1 MSGYAGRHRDAVA
14 PGAKGAQVAPVVG
27 VGAVGRRRRWAL
39 LLVAG
44 FAVVLAALSLV
55 AYPTIA
61 GRDGA
66 ATGPPSPTVP
76 PEAGLQ
82 LLGRQG
88 DLADLARQ
96 REEVGQGT
104 STAVAPTDPPTSASS
119 TTAPSESPTSSAAAT
134 ARWSAPAA
142 VTGRAAGT
150 PGGPAG
156 TTPPASPRTSP
167 SASTTPSPSTTTDST
182 RTAARG
188 MLAGFGFAD
197 NEFGCLN
204 AMWNRLGLWGTVA
217 QARSG
222 LAYIE
227 ARYGTPCAAWD
238 HVRATGEY

>member
-27 VGAVGRRRRWAL
+27 VGAVGRRRRRAL

-44 FAVVLAALSLV
+44 LAVVLAALSLV

-104 STAVAPTDPPTSASS
+104 STAVAPTDPPTSTSS
-119 TTAPSESPTSSAAAT
+119 TTAPSESPTSSAVAT
-134 ARWSAPAA
+134 A

-150 PGGPAG
+150 PGGQAG

-167 SASTTPSPSTTTDST
+167 SASTTPSPSTTTTDST

-222 LAYIE
+222 LAYIQG
-227 ARYGTPCAAWD
+227 RYGMPCAAWD

>member
-1 MSGYAGRHRDAVA
+1 MSGYAGRHRDAVV
-14 PGAKGAQVAPVVG
+14 PGATAAQVAPVL
-27 VGAVGRRRRWAL
+27 AVGRRRRWAL

-104 STAVAPTDPPTSASS
+104 SAAVAPTDPPTSASS
-119 TTAPSESPTSSAAAT
+119 TTAPGESPTSSAVAT
-134 ARWSAPAA
+134 A

-150 PGGPAG
+150 LGGQAA

-167 SASTTPSPSTTTDST
+167 SASTTPSPSTTDSI

-197 NEFGCLN
+197 KEFGCLN

-217 QARSG
+217 EVRSG
-222 LAYIE
+222 LAYIKG
-227 ARYGTPCAAWD
+227 RYGTPCAAWD

>member
-27 VGAVGRRRRWAL
+27 VGAVGRRRRRAL

-44 FAVVLAALSLV
+44 LAVVLAALSLV

-66 ATGPPSPTVP
+66 ATGPQSPTVP

-104 STAVAPTDPPTSASS
+104 STAVAPTDPPTSASP
-119 TTAPSESPTSSAAAT
+119 TTAPGESPTSSAAAT
-134 ARWSAPAA
+134 A
-142 VTGRAAGT
+142 VTGRAAGV
-150 PGGPAG
+150 PAG

-167 SASTTPSPSTTTDST
+167 SASTTPSPSTTATDST
-182 RTAARG
+182 RTATRG

-217 QARSG
+217 EVRSG
-222 LAYIE
+222 LAYIKG
-227 ARYGTPCAAWD
+227 RYGTPCAAWD

>member
-1 MSGYAGRHRDAVA
+1 MSGYAGRHRDAVV
-14 PGAKGAQVAPVVG
+14 PGATAAQVAPVL
-27 VGAVGRRRRWAL
+27 AVGRRRRWAL

-104 STAVAPTDPPTSASS
+104 SAAVAPTDPPTSASS
-119 TTAPSESPTSSAAAT
+119 TTAPGESPTSSAVAAADDVGLSPGAVVGDAEVGGSVGAT
-134 ARWSAPAA
+134 AVEVPWP
-142 VTGRAAGT
+142 
-150 PGGPAG
+150 
-156 TTPPASPRTSP
+156 TS
-167 SASTTPSPSTTTDST
+167 S
-182 RTAARG
+182 R
-188 MLAGFGFAD
+188 
-197 NEFGCLN
+197 
-204 AMWNRLGLWGTVA
+204 
-217 QARSG
+217 
-222 LAYIE
+222 
-227 ARYGTPCAAWD
+227 
-238 HVRATGEY
+238 

>member
-1 MSGYAGRHRDAVA
+1 MFLRALFAFLALPGVVA
-14 PGAKGAQVAPVVG
+14 LLVPTWIVWN
-27 VGAVGRRRRWAL
+27 RRPASEPWFSIGL
-39 LLVAG
+39 VLLVAG

-104 STAVAPTDPPTSASS
+104 SAAVAPTDPPTSASS
-119 TTAPSESPTSSAAAT
+119 TPAPGESPTSSAVAT
-134 ARWSAPAA
+134 A

-150 PGGPAG
+150 LGG
-156 TTPPASPRTSP
+156 
-167 SASTTPSPSTTTDST
+167 
-182 RTAARG
+182 
-188 MLAGFGFAD
+188 M
-197 NEFGCLN
+197 N
-204 AMWNRLGLWGTVA
+204 
-217 QARSG
+217 
-222 LAYIE
+222 
-227 ARYGTPCAAWD
+227 
-238 HVRATGEY
+238 GERFEPLM

>member
-1 MSGYAGRHRDAVA
+1 MSGYAGRHRDAVTPGARA
-14 PGAKGAQVAPVVG
+14 PGRPVVI
-27 VGAVGRRRRWAL
+27 AVGRRRRWAL
-39 LLVAG
+39 LLAAG

-119 TTAPSESPTSSAAAT
+119 TTAPGESPTSSAAAT
-134 ARWSAPAA
+134 A
-142 VTGRAAGT
+142 VTGRAAGIARRA
-150 PGGPAG
+150 GRHDPAG
-156 TTPPASPRTSP
+156 VASDVTQRLDHAEPEHDRD
-167 SASTTPSPSTTTDST
+167 DST

-222 LAYIE
+222 LAYIKG
-227 ARYGTPCAAWD
+227 RYGTPCAAWD

>member
-1 MSGYAGRHRDAVA
+1 MSGYAGRHRDAVV

-119 TTAPSESPTSSAAAT
+119 TTAPGESPTSSAVAT
-134 ARWSAPAA
+134 A

-150 PGGPAG
+150 LGGQAG

-167 SASTTPSPSTTTDST
+167 SASTTPSPSTTTTDST

-227 ARYGTPCAAWD
+227 GRYGTPCAAWD

>member
-27 VGAVGRRRRWAL
+27 VGAVGRRRRRAL

-66 ATGPPSPTVP
+66 STGPPSPTVP

-88 DLADLARQ
+88 DQADLARQ

-104 STAVAPTDPPTSASS
+104 ATAVAPTDPPTSASS
-119 TTAPSESPTSSAAAT
+119 TTAPSESPTSSAVAT
-134 ARWSAPAA
+134 AVR
-142 VTGRAAGT
+142 GRAAAT

-167 SASTTPSPSTTTDST
+167 SASTTPSPSTTATDST

-188 MLAGFGFAD
+188 KLAGFGFAD

-217 QARSG
+217 QAQSG
-222 LAYIE
+222 LAYIQG
-227 ARYGTPCAAWD
+227 RYGTPCAAWD

>member
-27 VGAVGRRRRWAL
+27 VGAVGQRRRRAL

-44 FAVVLAALSLV
+44 LAVVLAALSLV

-76 PEAGLQ
+76 QEAGLQ

-104 STAVAPTDPPTSASS
+104 ATAVAPTDPPTSASS
-119 TTAPSESPTSSAAAT
+119 TTAPSESPTSSAVAT
-134 ARWSAPAA
+134 A

-156 TTPPASPRTSP
+156 TTPPVSPRTSP

-227 ARYGTPCAAWD
+227 GRYGTPCAAWD